1 MKPKWRLL
9 RALLVLSCAFA
20 MLIFHSTPAAAKS
33 GAALEVR
40 SASGKAGDSV
50 GIAVSLRGLK
60 NLSGVEGL
68 SGGEFEVHYDPA
80 MASIAKISRGS
91 AVGSSFMFMPNKKFS
106 ESSAKVTLIAASALI
121 CKDGD
126 LCNVTFKL
134 KKKGTVEV
142 TLEELAFYDQD
153 VRVLTVGSTTALPPV
168 SPPGKGS
175 ADGNKPDQDETA
187 SGTGLAVELLSPA
200 KTAIAPRESAAKKG
214 EADGVADHGQDAGT
228 AVKEEPAGSDTAA
241 DPGADGAAED
251 NSPGKHPPWL
261 RAAICFLAI
270 ALVAAAV
277 YYAYRHRFKAKYHIV
292 LAIMVVLSAALLLYF
307 SGCPF
312 GKMRGGAA
320 IDSNLEAALRE
331 HLGKRWGAL
340 SVEDWAGL
348 KKVEFPGRSI
358 ERLAGF
364 EHAVN
369 LRELNL
375 RNNEIE
381 DPAPLGE
388 LPRLKYL
395 NLADNKIKDISGL
408 NGAVLNGLAHLDVSI
423 NRIDD
428 LSALDWDELKALTH
442 LDIRYNYIDLQD
454 RAVAELLSDLRS
466 RGVNVLSEPMY

>member
-1 MKPKWRLL
+1 
-9 RALLVLSCAFA
+9 
-20 MLIFHSTPAAAKS
+20 
-33 GAALEVR
+33 
-40 SASGKAGDSV
+40 
-50 GIAVSLRGLK
+50 
-60 NLSGVEGL
+60 
-68 SGGEFEVHYDPA
+68 
-80 MASIAKISRGS
+80 
-91 AVGSSFMFMPNKKFS
+91 
-106 ESSAKVTLIAASALI
+106 
-121 CKDGD
+121 
-126 LCNVTFKL
+126 
-134 KKKGTVEV
+134 
-142 TLEELAFYDQD
+142 
-153 VRVLTVGSTTALPPV
+153 
-168 SPPGKGS
+168 
-175 ADGNKPDQDETA
+175 
-187 SGTGLAVELLSPA
+187 
-200 KTAIAPRESAAKKG
+200 
-214 EADGVADHGQDAGT
+214 
-228 AVKEEPAGSDTAA
+228 
-241 DPGADGAAED
+241 
-251 NSPGKHPPWL
+251 
-261 RAAICFLAI
+261 
-270 ALVAAAV
+270 
-277 YYAYRHRFKAKYHIV
+277 YHIV

-340 SVEDWAGL
+340 TVEDWAGL
-348 KKVEFPGRSI
+348 KKVEFPGCSI

-454 RAVAELLSDLRS
+454 REVAELLSDLRS